1 MKKTNSGKTDRIAV
15 IGAGKMATAITV
27 SLVSKGVPASSI
39 LAYDVSDEAAR
50 KFTAA
55 TGCKTSATLADA
67 LKGASTVLLAVKPQV
82 APVALKEAGSALR
95 GKLLISIVAGLKLE
109 TLASLAATDRIVRVM
124 PNTPALV
131 HRL

>member
-1 MKKTNSGKTDRIAV
+1 MKKSDRIAV

-27 SLVSKGVPASSI
+27 SIVSKGVPAASI
-39 LAYDVSDEAAR
+39 LAYDVSPAAAE

-55 TGCKTSATLADA
+55 TGCKTAATLAEV
-67 LKGASTVLLAVKPQV
+67 LKDASTVLLAVKPQV

-109 TLASLAATDRIVRVM
+109 SLDKLAATDRIVRVM

-131 HRL
+131 Q